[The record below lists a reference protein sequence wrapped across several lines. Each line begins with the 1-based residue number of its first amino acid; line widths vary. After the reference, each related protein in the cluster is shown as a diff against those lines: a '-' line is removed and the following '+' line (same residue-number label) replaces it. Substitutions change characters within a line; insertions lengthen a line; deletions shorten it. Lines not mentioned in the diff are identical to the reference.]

1 MASHQQRL
9 VEQWVGAE
17 RVGFERTLLVCN
29 LVCKGQTPLPSSH
42 MPEDPLNSKR
52 RWALGRGWRIA
63 AFAPETCALGRFPPG
78 AGRLAES
85 GASTQIT
92 PPGPAIG
99 AVVEAR
105 ARTLAQR
112 EASRCR
118 KVDLPSL

>member
-1 MASHQQRL
+1 MDPPQAGRMFASDLKRQ
-9 VEQWVGAE
+9 
-17 RVGFERTLLVCN
+17 
-29 LVCKGQTPLPSSH
+29 
-42 MPEDPLNSKR
+42 R

-63 AFAPETCALGRFPPG
+63 ALAPETSARGRFPPG

-99 AVVEAR
+99 AVVEVQ
-105 ARTLAQR
+105 ARTLAQW